1 MVKKILFSIVS
12 IVIFISAASAQETLK
27 HSESTKPYQEAL
39 ELINQGS
46 YNLAYKWLDDFI
58 ANYPVQEKGASA
70 IYLSEARYYK
80 AVAAKFAQDPSAEY
94 QLTKFIDDNAGSG
107 KVSAAYFHL
116 GTLSFDKGEYQKA
129 LDAFRNV
136 NANYLNADEYTQF
149 QFQYPFTQ
157 FTLKDFKNARVGFN
171 ALMKDSTN
179 VHYKDAAYYSGL
191 SSYYLKDYKNA
202 LSTFQKIEQNAK
214 YKSVVPYYITSIYA
228 IDKKY
233 EKVISYGE
241 PKIPQLT
248 KYSLEMHHLVGNA
261 YYELKDYP
269 NAAIHLNEYISKSS
283 KVNQEDY
290 YQLGFV
296 HFQNKNYKGAIENF
310 NKLTFLENPMVQNA
324 MFLLGQA
331 YEKSGDKQN
340 ARNAFLQASRM
351 KYDTNTQ
358 EEAYFA
364 YCKLSYELG
373 MTNDALISLKKF
385 IATYPKSKNID
396 EANDLLAE
404 VYLNTQNYEEAI
416 SSIEKMP
423 NKSSKIQSAYQKM
436 AFYRGVE
443 LYNDK
448 KTAEAEQYLD
458 KSLKY
463 NVDKGIEAQAYYWK
477 AEMAHQRNE
486 FDNST
491 QLLNKYLALASNTT
505 ASGQLNLGTAYYLQ
519 GYNGYKKKDYLS
531 GQMAFEKAVT
541 NLYKSED
548 FNIKQTVYPDAVLR
562 LADCNMMLKKYYD
575 AKANYDIIIKNGFK
589 GSDYALFQ
597 KGIIEG
603 VSGNTNEKIANLKV
617 LYTQYPNSSYADEA
631 IYELGNTYANQGKI
645 VEAQEQY
652 KNLIAK
658 YPKSN
663 LYAAAHNR
671 LGLLYSNQDN
681 DVEALKYY
689 TTVLEKYPKTPDANE
704 ALAAI
709 KEIYV
714 SQGNPNAYIKL
725 AQKYQGSAITAS
737 AQDSLIYLSAEALF
751 SKGDYTRAQ
760 KGFNDYLMQFPA
772 GYFSLQAHFYRGEC
786 SFIQNADNEAR
797 SDYEYI
803 LAQPDN
809 RYSERSALRAAAINY
824 KQKNYENANKYY
836 KKLAELASIDDNK
849 REANMGIMRSAYKT
863 AQYSEAL
870 QYAGKVLETPQLP
883 ESYATEATF
892 YRGASNFELKN
903 YETSLKDLENTI
915 KKIKSEPAA
924 EAKYKLTQYQYIK
937 KNYKEAE
944 KSAFEFIDT
953 YPSYQLWLVKTYLLL
968 SDVYYDQG
976 NLFQAKATLQSIL
989 DNYDQDDQYM
999 QMARDKYNKIVEQ
1012 EKSSSKVKAP
1022 SDSKVLEFDNK

>member
-1 MVKKILFSIVS
+1 MIKKIYIAIIWILTVTATTF
-12 IVIFISAASAQETLK
+12 AQETLR
-27 HSESTKPYQEAL
+27 HTESTKPYQEAL

-58 ANYPVQEKGASA
+58 INYPLTDKGSST
-70 IYLSEARYYK
+70 IYLSEAKYYK

-94 QLTKFIDDNAGSG
+94 QLSKFIEENAGSG
-107 KVSAAYFHL
+107 KVSAAYYHL

-129 LDAFRNV
+129 LDAFKNV
-136 NANYLNADEYTQF
+136 NANYLNADEYSQYQF
-149 QFQYPFTQ
+149 QFPFTQ

-179 VHYKDAAYYSGL
+179 VHYRDAAYYSGL

-202 LSTFQKIEQNAK
+202 LSTFQKIEQVTK
-214 YKSVVPYYITSIYA
+214 YKNVVPYYITSIYA

-233 EKVISYGE
+233 DKVISYGE
-241 PKIPQLT
+241 PKIPQLA
-248 KYSLEMHHLVGNA
+248 KYDLEMHHLVGNA

-269 NAAIHLNEYISKSS
+269 NASKHLESYISKSS

-310 NKLTFLENPMVQNA
+310 NKLTFLENPIVQNA

-331 YEKSGDKQN
+331 YEKIGDKQN

-358 EEAYFA
+358 EESYFA

-385 IATYPKSKNID
+385 ISTYPNSKHLD
-396 EANDLLAE
+396 EANEILAD
-404 VYLNTQNYEEAI
+404 VYLNTQNYEEAL

-423 NKSSKIQSAYQKM
+423 NKSTKIQSAYQKM

-448 KTAEAEQYLD
+448 KTKEAEQYFD

-463 NVDKGIEAQAYYWK
+463 NIDKGIEAQAYYWK
-477 AEMAHQRNE
+477 AELAHQRND
-486 FDNST
+486 FDVST
-491 QLLNKYLALASNTT
+491 QLLNKYLALASNSSV
-505 ASGQLNLGTAYYLQ
+505 SGQLNLGTAYYLQ
-519 GYNGYKKKDYLS
+519 GYNGYKKKDYVS
-531 GQMAFEKAVT
+531 GQLAFEKAVS
-541 NLYKSED
+541 NLYKNED
-548 FNIKQTVYPDAVLR
+548 FNIKQTIYPDAILR
-562 LADCNMMLKKYYD
+562 LADCNLMLKKYYD
-575 AKANYDIIIKNGFK
+575 AKANYDIIIKNGYK
-589 GSDYALFQ
+589 GGDYALFQ

-631 IYELGNTYANQGKI
+631 IYELGNTFSNQGKNI
-645 VEAQEQY
+645 EAQEQY

-671 LGLLYSNQDN
+671 LGLLYSNLDN
-681 DVEALKYY
+681 DAEALKYY
-689 TTVLEKYPKTPDANE
+689 TIVLDKFPKTTEANE
-704 ALAAI
+704 ALVAI
-709 KEIYV
+709 KEIYIA
-714 SQGNPNAYIKL
+714 QGNPNGYIKL
-725 AQKYQGSAITAS
+725 AQKYQGAAITAS
-737 AQDSLIYLSAEALF
+737 AQDSLIYLSAEAQF
-751 SKGDYTRAQ
+751 SKGEYVKALN
-760 KGFNDYLMQFPA
+760 GLNEYLMQFPS

-786 SFIQNADNEAR
+786 YFIQNADNDAKM
-797 SDYEYI
+797 DYEYI

-809 RYSERSALRAAAINY
+809 KYSERSALRSAAINY
-824 KQKNYENANKYY
+824 KLKNYEKANKYY
-836 KKLAELASIDDNK
+836 KKLLDLASIDDNK
-849 REANMGIMRSAYKT
+849 REASMGIMRTAYKT
-863 AQYSEAL
+863 QQYSEAL

-883 ESYATEATF
+883 ESYTTEAIF

-903 YETSLKDLENTI
+903 YESSIKDLENTI

-924 EAKYKLTQYQYIK
+924 EAKFKLTQYQYIK

-944 KSAFEFIDT
+944 KLAFEFIET
-953 YPSYQLWLVKTYLLL
+953 YPSYQIWLVKTYLLL

-976 NLFQAKATLQSIL
+976 NLFQAKATLQSIM
-989 DNYDQDDQYM
+989 DNYEQEDQYM
-999 QMARDKYNKIVEQ
+999 QLAREKYNKIVAQ
-1012 EKSSSKVKAP
+1012 EKNASKVPTP